1 MLGLLCKQSS
11 GLVEVKYLV
20 EMSLVRRRTLGK
32 FVNKG
37 ELYLI

>member
-20 EMSLVRRRTLGK
+20 EMSLVRRRTLG